1 MENSDFEPV
10 SQQELEQN
18 PYNDCGG
25 CSKLL
30 TTKNSFKLRK
40 FGIASHRS
48 NCNTWFDHV
57 KKHHYCGSFMY
68 DFELKQ

>member
-30 TTKNSFKLRK
+30 TTKNSFKCRK
-40 FGIASHRS
+40 CGIASHRS

-57 KKHHYCGSFMY
+57 KKHHFCRGCMY
-68 DFELKQ
+68 DSQLKE